1 MRIFTAASI
10 ASLAMALGLSAPA
23 AAQEDAGADDY
34 RVNQLIIY
42 GSDECP
48 VSTASEI
55 TVCAR
60 KDEGERYRIPED
72 LRLSEDPANTA
83 WTERVLAYETVGSN
97 GINSCSPVGGG
108 GELGCTQQL
117 IDRAAA
123 ERKESSSIRFSEL
136 IAKAREERMSGV
148 DAEAAAAQARV
159 EEEEAAYFERK
170 AAEDAAGPVELPAG
184 ADDGTAAYEPAE

>member
-1 MRIFTAASI
+1 MRIISSAV
-10 ASLAMALGLSAPA
+10 LATFALALGLAAPV
-23 AAQEDAGADDY
+23 AAQEDEAAGDY

-42 GSDECP
+42 GDDECP
-48 VSTASEI
+48 VSTAAEI

-72 LRLSEDPANTA
+72 LRLSEDPANSA
-83 WTERVLAYETVGSN
+83 WTERVLAYETVGN
-97 GINSCSPVGGG
+97 TGINSCSPVGGG

-117 IDRAAA
+117 IDKAAA

-170 AAEDAAGPVELPAG
+170 AAEDAAGPVELPADEG
-184 ADDGTAAYEPAE
+184 AGTAAYEPAE

>member
-1 MRIFTAASI
+1 MRIISSAA
-10 ASLAMALGLSAPA
+10 LATFALALGLAAPA
-23 AAQEDAGADDY
+23 AAQEDEDTGDY

-42 GSDECP
+42 GDDECP
-48 VSTASEI
+48 VSTAAEI

-72 LRLSEDPANTA
+72 LRLSEDPANSA
-83 WTERVLAYETVGSN
+83 WTERVLAYETVGN
-97 GINSCSPVGGG
+97 TGINSCSPVGGG

-117 IDRAAA
+117 IDKAAA

-170 AAEDAAGPVELPAG
+170 AAEDAAGPVELPADEG
-184 ADDGTAAYEPAE
+184 AGTAAYEPAE

>member
-1 MRIFTAASI
+1 MRIISSAV
-10 ASLAMALGLSAPA
+10 LATFALALGLAAPV
-23 AAQEDAGADDY
+23 AAQEDEAAGDY

-42 GSDECP
+42 GDDECP
-48 VSTASEI
+48 VSTAAEI

-72 LRLSEDPANTA
+72 LRLSEDPANSA
-83 WTERVLAYETVGSN
+83 WTERVLAYETVGN
-97 GINSCSPVGGG
+97 TGINSCSPVGGG

-117 IDRAAA
+117 IDKAAA

-170 AAEDAAGPVELPAG
+170 AAEDAAGPVELPADK
-184 ADDGTAAYEPAE
+184 DDGTAAYEPAE